1 MDRKKKRLFKKGIAI
16 TLIVCFSIGVAVSA
30 WAIGIVAGSKVKILE
45 YEQWQENHLE
55 ELRPRLLWNYAQRD
69 FSGYCDFDLN
79 QAYLDGVKYNDVQ
92 FLATHNSYKD
102 KPGPLMY
109 AFELLNYSN
118 YGYYFDPLY
127 DQLDK
132 GIFSLEL
139 DVYPT
144 ETGFLCMHKTYG
156 DIATTGY
163 NMALAL
169 EEIAI
174 WSSCNVGHLPITI
187 MIEPK
192 GWVLKN
198 KDAMN
203 MTDPG
208 VMERFD
214 ELLLDTFGDKLYTP
228 ADMLGDT
235 YDNLSEAAAADAW
248 PTLLEMK
255 DKIMVFEITDRV
267 YQYIDL
273 DPSMKT
279 QKMFPA
285 MKMLL
290 ADKYEGYEIH
300 RAVTWIDETFEMDKQ
315 ELLKA
320 EKKGTAKY
328 DVSELFQQALAENL
342 FIRTRIDMYEYYSET
357 AVPLVIA
364 AGGNV
369 LATDYPPHNND
380 RTDYVIP
387 LDKTVFLKS
396 N

>member
-1 MDRKKKRLFKKGIAI
+1 MDRRKKRIMKKAIAVS
-16 TLIVCFSIGVAVSA
+16 LIVVFSVGVILSA
-30 WAIGIVAGSKVKILE
+30 WAIGIVAGSKVKLLE
-45 YEQWQENHLE
+45 YEKWQAEHLE
-55 ELRPRLLWNYAQRD
+55 ELRPRLLWNYELRD
-69 FSGYCDFDLN
+69 YGGFCDFDLN
-79 QAYLDGVKYNDVQ
+79 QAYLDGVQYNDVQ
-92 FLATHNSYKD
+92 FLATHNSYKG

-109 AFELLNYSN
+109 ASELTNYTK

-127 DQLDK
+127 EQLEK

-139 DVYPT
+139 DIYPT

-192 GWVLKN
+192 GWGLRN
-198 KDAMN
+198 KDSMN

-214 ELLLDTFGDKLYTP
+214 KLLVDTFGDKLYTP

-235 YDNLSEAAAADAW
+235 YSNLSEAAAADAW
-248 PTLLEMK
+248 PSLLSMR
-255 DKIMVFEITDRV
+255 DKIMVFSITDRV

-279 QKMFPA
+279 QIMFPA
-285 MKMLL
+285 IKMVL
-290 ADKYEGYEIH
+290 DKDHEGYEIH

-315 ELLKA
+315 ELLRA
-320 EKKGTAKY
+320 EKKGNGKY
-328 DVSELFQQALAENL
+328 DVSEVFQQALEENL
-342 FIRTRIDMYEYYSET
+342 LIRTRIDMYEYFSET

-364 AGGNV
+364 AGGNI
-369 LATDYPPHNND
+369 LATDYPPHNNE
-380 RTDYVIP
+380 RTDYIIP
-387 LDKTVFLKS
+387 IEKTVFLKS